1 MPVPVT
7 SAPTTSAL
15 PTSELGE
22 DNNLLAR
29 ILSHGVGRPGDEAL
43 RCGSASLNWQSLR
56 EAVLQTAGS
65 LAPTVTE
72 GSGRIGLLGNSS
84 VELAVAYLAIVAAGG
99 CAVPLPVSAHRD
111 ALSGMIADCQP
122 DLIIAHQENEQ
133 LVRDVSA
140 VPVVAVNPGEG
151 LPRSFLRNEP
161 LEHARVC
168 APEADFNIIY
178 SSGTTGRAKGI
189 VHSHAMR
196 YRQAARSL
204 FGIDQGSTML
214 LATPLYSNTTLMPLL
229 ATLFHG
235 GRAILM
241 PKFDAE
247 LYLGLAEAERV
258 THTMLVPVQYQR
270 ILESDSFGERDLSAF
285 RMKQCTGAPLS
296 AAVKR
301 AAVERWP
308 GRFVEIYGLT
318 EGGCT
323 CILDVAAYPHK
334 AHTVGKPAAGN
345 DIRIID
351 EDGRFLPPEMRGE
364 IVGRSAAMMSG
375 YFRND
380 AANQAFYWRDGEGN
394 VFHRTGDIGMI
405 DADGFLVLL
414 DRKKDMI
421 ISGGFNIYAS
431 DLEEKLLSH
440 PDVADAA
447 VIAVPSERWG
457 ETPLGLVVVR
467 QGSVVDPHELL
478 EWTNAQLGKM
488 QRLSGVELRD
498 NLPRSNVGKILKQD
512 LRRPYWEHRT

>member
-1 MPVPVT
+1 MSV
-7 SAPTTSAL
+7 
-15 PTSELGE
+15 SENDGG
-22 DNNLLAR
+22 LLTR
-29 ILSHGVGRPGDEAL
+29 ILSHALERPGDEAL

-56 EAVLQTAGS
+56 ETVLETAGNLVPLMS
-65 LAPTVTE
+65 E
-72 GSGRIGLLGNSS
+72 GSGRIGLLGTAS
-84 VELAVAYLAIVAAGG
+84 VELVISYLAIIAAGG

-111 ALSGMIADCQP
+111 ALSGMILDCQP

-133 LVRDVSA
+133 LVRDVA
-140 VPVVAVNPGEG
+140 DVPVLGVIPGEG
-151 LPRSFLRNEP
+151 LPRRFLRDAP
-161 LEHARVC
+161 LKDARVC
-168 APEADFNIIY
+168 TPGADFNIIY

-204 FGIDQGSTML
+204 FEIDAGSTML

-235 GRAILM
+235 GRVILV

-247 LYLGLAEAERV
+247 LYLDLAEAQRV
-258 THTMLVPVQYQR
+258 THTMLVPAQYRR
-270 ILESDSFGERDLSAF
+270 ILDSESFGRRDLSAF

-301 AAVERWP
+301 AAVEKWP
-308 GRFVEIYGLT
+308 GRFFEIYGLT

-323 CILDVAAYPHK
+323 SILDVSAFPHK

-351 EDGRFLPPEMRGE
+351 EDGRFLPAGMRGE
-364 IVGRSAAMMSG
+364 IVGRSATMMSG
-375 YFRND
+375 YFRNE
-380 AANQAFYWRDGEGN
+380 AANRDFYWRDGEGI
-394 VFHRTGDIGMI
+394 VFHRTGDIGMF
-405 DADGFLVLL
+405 DDDGFLVLL

-421 ISGGFNIYAS
+421 ISGGFNIYAA

-440 PDVADAA
+440 PDVTDAA
-447 VIAVPSERWG
+447 VIAIPNERWG
-457 ETPLGLVVVR
+457 ETPLALVVAR
-467 QGSVVDPHELL
+467 QNSRIDPDALL
-478 EWTNAQLGKM
+478 AWTNAQLGKM

-498 NLPRSNVGKILKQD
+498 TLPRSNVGKVLKQE
-512 LRRPYWEHRT
+512 LRRPYWENRG